1 MADAATAPN
10 PGTGYDRIVEL
21 LGGERVFPSPVRNAY
36 DAHDALDAGL
46 PARALTS
53 LTKHLL
59 VLSFDLSVSRAL
71 GMSVR
76 TAQRKN
82 EAPTKRLSQDQSSRA
97 WKFAEI
103 LSRAT
108 EIFGGQAQAEQWLSR
123 PALGLGQRRPIELLA
138 TLAGVELVENH
149 LTQLEYGVYT

>member
-1 MADAATAPN
+1 MADAAISLDT
-10 PGTGYDRIVEL
+10 GTGYDRIIEL
-21 LGGERVFPSPVRNAY
+21 LGGERVFPTPVRNAF

-46 PARALTS
+46 PARAVTS
-53 LTKHLL
+53 LTKHL
-59 VLSFDLSVSRAL
+59 VLLRFDFSMSRAL
-71 GMSVR
+71 GMSMR

-82 EAPTKRLSQDQSSRA
+82 EAPTGRLSQDQSSRA

-108 EIFGGQAQAEQWLSR
+108 QIFGGQAQAEQWLSQ

-149 LTQLEYGVYT
+149 LTRLEYGVYT